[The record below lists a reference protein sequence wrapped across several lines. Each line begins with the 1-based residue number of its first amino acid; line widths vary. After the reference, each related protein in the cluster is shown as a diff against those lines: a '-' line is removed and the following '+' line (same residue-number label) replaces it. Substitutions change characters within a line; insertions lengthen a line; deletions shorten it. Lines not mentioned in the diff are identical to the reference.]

1 MFALF
6 NQCPDNTVQT
16 GIGKVDPARKFKCTT
31 AARAETIVH
40 EKIGSFS
47 KQCPSLGTLT
57 CRAKTT
63 RIPLQCKVL
72 CKFFE
77 ISFCLIHFINFINF
91 YSIQNEFQWE
101 AKKVKKS
108 FKENEIQV
116 FLNMFLEI
124 EFYFRYSTVVFICI
138 DIHIY
143 ICVHIC
149 VARIV

>member
-40 EKIGSFS
+40 EKIVSFS

-57 CRAKTT
+57 CRAKTS
-63 RIPLQCKVL
+63 
-72 CKFFE
+72 FFE
-77 ISFCLIHFINFINF
+77 ISFCIIHFINF

-143 ICVHIC
+143 IYVYIY
-149 VARIV
+149 V

>member
-40 EKIGSFS
+40 EKIVSFS

-57 CRAKTT
+57 CRAKTS
-63 RIPLQCKVL
+63 
-72 CKFFE
+72 FFE
-77 ISFCLIHFINFINF
+77 ISFCIIHFINFINF

-138 DIHIY
+138 DIHI
-143 ICVHIC
+143 C